1 MDEYLAASAA
11 GFPDRPADPTRE
23 REPEPDNYGPP
34 NSFIISESLITG
46 CYVCNKQTDLSR
58 CSACKVVAYCGPE
71 HQAAD
76 RPVHKDFCK
85 PIKKILFVLGKDE
98 ETLRAHPGDVDTTQ
112 NYMKSRNE
120 LIHEVKRINTKVA
133 VQAALDHSLDLMRLG
148 PKDNMGVRNHVPALL
163 LRLGQD
169 QECYDFVKWWNT
181 NGHDYRYIR
190 DDDRLPHEKLRN
202 EDVFEPVDFLN
213 HIRSHGDGTARV
225 DNCMVPSFSD
235 ISHLVA
241 VTLLK
246 IRLLLDLQ
254 LLQRMKQAPIP
265 HVPK

>member
-1 MDEYLAASAA
+1 V
-11 GFPDRPADPTRE
+11 PT
-23 REPEPDNYGPP
+23 
-34 NSFIISESLITG
+34 
-46 CYVCNKQTDLSR
+46 
-58 CSACKVVAYCGPE
+58 
-71 HQAAD
+71 QAMW
-76 RPVHKDFCK
+76 
-85 PIKKILFVLGKDE
+85 
-98 ETLRAHPGDVDTTQ
+98 TQQ

-120 LIHEVKRINTKVA
+120 LIHEVKRINTQVA

-148 PKDNMGVRNHVPALL
+148 PKDNMGVRNHVPALF

-169 QECYDFVKWWNT
+169 QACYDFVKWWNT
-181 NGHDYRYIR
+181 IGHDYRYNW

-241 VTLLK
+241 ITLLK

-254 LLQRMKQAPIP
+254 LLQRMKQASAP
-265 HVPK
+265 HVPKEILRSSIITNNLKMLEHRDHVQQIQKLEKQVKQLYDMVKRANKKLWWTMWEPEPLSTMLEANPLMFEMGDVGELQTKLQECYNA